1 MSKAHRFPPLAAP
14 ETDADRKRLAREAR
28 LVLLRDWIELAEP
41 LAYVI
46 GALVV
51 FVVAYNLSASL

>member
-14 ETDADRKRLAREAR
+14 ETDADRARLAREAR

-41 LAYVI
+41 LAYVAA
-46 GALVV
+46 ALAVV
-51 FVVAYNLSASL
+51 IALYHLPSLI